1 MYLKKIQGGDE
12 MNKEKLLWH
21 MRCHGDRQSDLA
33 EAIGL
38 SRSRLSSK
46 INGKGSFTQP
56 EILAI
61 KRRYRLSGRELDE
74 IFFA

>member
-1 MYLKKIQGGDE
+1 
-12 MNKEKLLWH
+12 MNKKKLVER
-21 MRCHGDRQSDLA
+21 MRRLGDRQSDLA

-38 SRSRLSSK
+38 SRSRLSAK
-46 INGKGSFTQP
+46 MNGKASFTQP

-61 KRRYRLSGRELDE
+61 KQRYRLSCQELDE